1 MLLSSNDAVSSY
13 IRLTATRKNITQ
25 CIPWFISMTPSRT
38 VVIVLFFVASTALPI
53 GTASAAAQ
61 QGEAYAGTH
70 VEFETTNDAIV
81 DYSVNENTVFQS
93 VKVQSQSTAENQGNV
108 RAGVGL
114 SAVTDIT
121 GTALSLDSQTEVSAT
136 VTAESGATMEAHD
149 NSRGILVVRSGG
161 DSQYVTVNVS
171 SSSQAES
178 EGDQRVVVSSDDG
191 TQGTFVVV
199 GDGEVTVNEQG
210 NLSADLKSDDRLVF
224 RSYSEGRTEED
235 EQEEQLISDG
245 QAAAEVYVM
254 ESSEQGNEFAADVV
268 QYSEDTTVEVTQQ
281 SEGTVRMTADRSQDQ
296 GKVIITSL
304 SEQAISSVEDLQVT
318 VDGEAAAEASS
329 YSDLESA
336 IGSDSSKFLVN
347 QQSSAQASADVLV
360 AVNQFSTREITMSED
375 GDGSET
381 SETDGSDGDGGQETT
396 DADGSETSGTD
407 GSDGDGS
414 QETTD
419 ADGPGFGPIAALI
432 ALVAVAALVAF
443 RRCKSA

>member
-1 MLLSSNDAVSSY
+1 
-13 IRLTATRKNITQ
+13 
-25 CIPWFISMTPSRT
+25 MTSTRT
-38 VVIVLFFVASTALPI
+38 VLVVLLLVASSAVPI
-53 GTASAAAQ
+53 GATTAAAQ
-61 QGEAYAGTH
+61 QGEAYAGSH
-70 VEFETTNDAIV
+70 VEFETTNEAIV
-81 DYSVNENTVFQS
+81 DYSVNGNTVFQS
-93 VKVQSQSTAENQGNV
+93 VKVQSQSTAENQGSV

-114 SAVTDIT
+114 SAVTNIT
-121 GTALSLDSQTEVSAT
+121 GAALSLDSQTEVSAT
-136 VTAESGATMEAHD
+136 VTAENGATMEPHD

-171 SSSQAES
+171 SSSQAEN

-191 TQGTFVVV
+191 TQGTFIVV

-210 NLSADLKSDDRLVF
+210 NVSADLKSDDKLVF

-235 EQEEQLISDG
+235 EQKEQLISDG

-281 SEGTVRMTADRSQDQ
+281 SEGTVRMTADRSQEQ
-296 GKVIITSL
+296 GKIIITSV
-304 SEQAISSVEDLQVT
+304 SEQAINSVEDLQVT

-336 IGSDSSKFLVN
+336 IGSDSSKFLVH

-360 AVNQFSTREITMSED
+360 AVNQFSTREITMSGD
-375 GDGSET
+375 GDDSDGSGT
-381 SETDGSDGDGGQETT
+381 DGTDGSDGDGG
-396 DADGSETSGTD
+396 
-407 GSDGDGS
+407 

-432 ALVAVAALVAF
+432 ALVAVAAFAAA
-443 RRCKSA
+443 RRR

>member
-1 MLLSSNDAVSSY
+1 
-13 IRLTATRKNITQ
+13 
-25 CIPWFISMTPSRT
+25 MTPSRT

-191 TQGTFVVV
+191 TQGTFIVV

-254 ESSEQGNEFAADVV
+254 ESGEQGNEFAADVV

-381 SETDGSDGDGGQETT
+381 NGTDGSDGDGGQETT

>member
-1 MLLSSNDAVSSY
+1 
-13 IRLTATRKNITQ
+13 
-25 CIPWFISMTPSRT
+25 
-38 VVIVLFFVASTALPI
+38 
-53 GTASAAAQ
+53 
-61 QGEAYAGTH
+61 
-70 VEFETTNDAIV
+70 
-81 DYSVNENTVFQS
+81 
-93 VKVQSQSTAENQGNV
+93 
-108 RAGVGL
+108 
-114 SAVTDIT
+114 
-121 GTALSLDSQTEVSAT
+121 
-136 VTAESGATMEAHD
+136 MEAHD

-171 SSSQAES
+171 SSSQAKS

-191 TQGTFVVV
+191 TQGTFIIV

-210 NLSADLKSDDRLVF
+210 NLSADLESDDRLVF

-318 VDGEAAAEASS
+318 VDGEAATEASS

-336 IGSDSSKFLVN
+336 IGSDSSKFLVR

-375 GDGSET
+375 GDGSDGSGT
-381 SETDGSDGDGGQETT
+381 DGTDGSDGDGG
-396 DADGSETSGTD
+396 
-407 GSDGDGS
+407 

-432 ALVAVAALVAF
+432 ALVAVAALAAF
-443 RRCKSA
+443 RRCKPA

>member
-1 MLLSSNDAVSSY
+1 
-13 IRLTATRKNITQ
+13 
-25 CIPWFISMTPSRT
+25 MTPSRT
-38 VVIVLFFVASTALPI
+38 VVIVLFLVASTALPI

-93 VKVQSQSTAENQGNV
+93 VKVQSQSTAENQGSV

-191 TQGTFVVV
+191 TQGTFIVV

-254 ESSEQGNEFAADVV
+254 ESSEQGSEFAADVV

-375 GDGSET
+375 GDGSDDSGT
-381 SETDGSDGDGGQETT
+381 SATDDSGGDESGADGTDDSDGDGGQETT
-396 DADGSETSGTD
+396 S
-407 GSDGDGS
+407 
-414 QETTD
+414 

-432 ALVAVAALVAF
+432 ALVAMAALAAA
-443 RRCKSA
+443 RRR